1 MARGT
6 QVPPQSDEAEL
17 IPFPARV
24 SSARLRN
31 GLRIVTVETPH
42 LHGAAAAL
50 YVAAGSRFETRADNG
65 LSHFVEHMLFRGS
78 AGYPS
83 SFALNHAIEER
94 CGMLCGETGR
104 DYSLY
109 QVQFHPRSLGEVLAI
124 LGDLFRSPRFAD
136 IDLERQIVLEE
147 ILDDFDERGQRINV
161 DDVGRGFAW
170 RDHPLGFPI
179 TGPERNIRRFSRAQ
193 VRRHFRRFYGAR
205 NLVLAVA
212 GPLGAA
218 DVVEQARRAFGALPA
233 GRRQRPRPAPAS
245 LAGPRLRCVRTDSA
259 QVEVQM
265 LFQGL
270 PDRHPRYPAQVALLR
285 LLDDGMATPL
295 HYRVCDRKGLAYHVA
310 AGLEPLGDT
319 SLVEI
324 AAACAADKLPALLEE
339 VFAIL
344 GELRDRPPTAAEL
357 DKARRRYARDLEAG
371 FDDVEGLCAW
381 FGDSLL
387 CHGRS
392 RPPAERYRR
401 FSRITPAGV
410 ARAAREVLR
419 PERLVLS
426 VVGNLKRAV
435 ERKASAAIRAFKAS
449 AWPSGRAGSS
459 WRAPARL
466 PRRRGSASV

>member
-1 MARGT
+1 
-6 QVPPQSDEAEL
+6 
-17 IPFPARV
+17 
-24 SSARLRN
+24 
-31 GLRIVTVETPH
+31 
-42 LHGAAAAL
+42 
-50 YVAAGSRFETRADNG
+50 
-65 LSHFVEHMLFRGS
+65 
-78 AGYPS
+78 
-83 SFALNHAIEER
+83 
-94 CGMLCGETGR
+94 
-104 DYSLY
+104 
-109 QVQFHPRSLGEVLAI
+109 
-124 LGDLFRSPRFAD
+124 
-136 IDLERQIVLEE
+136 
-147 ILDDFDERGQRINV
+147 
-161 DDVGRGFAW
+161 
-170 RDHPLGFPI
+170 
-179 TGPERNIRRFSRAQ
+179 
-193 VRRHFRRFYGAR
+193 
-205 NLVLAVA
+205 
-212 GPLGAA
+212 
-218 DVVEQARRAFGALPA
+218 
-233 GRRQRPRPAPAS
+233 
-245 LAGPRLRCVRTDSA
+245 
-259 QVEVQM
+259 M

-324 AAACAADKLPALLEE
+324 AAACAADKLPALLDE

-419 PERLVLS
+419 PERLVLT
-426 VVGNLKRAV
+426 VVGNLKRAG

-449 AWPSGRAGSS
+449 AWPSGRAGAS